1 MLKTQTKEIDG
12 FQVTSTQLDVWR
24 ALRLFTR
31 LGKIVSP
38 ALAKAKDVTMFS
50 DVRQLAPAFGE
61 LFSQVDGDVA
71 EDLARAMLESTVI
84 VVDGKQIPLNSRE
97 MFMTA
102 FNGRLET
109 LLAVMRFSFEVNFGD
124 FWQGVARLAGAAA
137 PEKVLA
143 SATQAAETAAVLSA
157 SESLRQ

>member
-1 MLKTQTKEIDG
+1 MLKTQTKEVDG
-12 FQVTSTQLDVWR
+12 FSVTSTQLDVWR

-38 ALAKAKDVTMFS
+38 ALAQAKDVSVFS
-50 DVRQLAPAFGE
+50 DIRQLAPAFAE

-71 EDLARAMLESTVI
+71 EDLARTMLESTLV

-97 MFMTA
+97 MIMMA

-109 LLAVMRFSFEVNFGD
+109 LLAVMKFSFEVNFGD

-143 SATQAAETAAVLSA
+143 AGTQVAATAAALSA
-157 SESLRQ
+157 SGSPSQ